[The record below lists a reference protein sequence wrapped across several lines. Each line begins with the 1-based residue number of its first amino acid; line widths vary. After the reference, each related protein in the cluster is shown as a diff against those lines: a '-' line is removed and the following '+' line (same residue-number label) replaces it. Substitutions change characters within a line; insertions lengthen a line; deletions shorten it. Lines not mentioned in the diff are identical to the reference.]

1 MDPLTGLTLKHGL
14 YLEKSGAELWESG
27 RRVVEWGFHEVDG
40 VTYYITYSVNNLS
53 GELVL
58 SDKRIGGV
66 DYIWGWNGL
75 TRK

>member
-1 MDPLTGLTLKHGL
+1 M
-14 YLEKSGAELWESG
+14 
-27 RRVVEWGFHEVDG
+27 DG

-58 SDKRIGGV
+58 SGKRIGGV